1 MDVCYFLVDV
11 QEITI
16 SPYFGVKQGDY
27 FIPLLSKD
35 PVLVKFLSTIRKY
48 FCSFFDNF
56 NIIPSWTGYKS
67 WVNILWYAIS

>member
-27 FIPLLSKD
+27 FIPFLSKD
-35 PVLVKFLSTIRKY
+35 PVYIKIWDGLEDILS
-48 FCSFFDNF
+48 
-56 NIIPSWTGYKS
+56 
-67 WVNILWYAIS
+67 ILGPIYGRVGVQYPYYQNQAS